1 MRYPFQLH
9 DWRVELFRW
18 EARYVDRDT
27 GEEESRGFPTQA
39 EAQAAMERWGTDGQG
54 TVTALDVSTLE
65 WLEGLEVDSFDEAL
79 AIYELG
85 EAAYRAKLADAAQKS
100 PDQLRA
106 DVDFISA
113 MTGVRL

>member
-9 DWRVELFRW
+9 DGSVELLRY
-18 EARYVDRDT
+18 EARYTDRET
-27 GEEESRGFPTQA
+27 GEEESLGCPTQA
-39 EAQAAMERWGTDGQG
+39 AAQEAVERWAVDGKG

-65 WLEGLEVDSFDEAL
+65 WLEDLEADSFDEAL

-113 MTGVRL
+113 MTGVTL